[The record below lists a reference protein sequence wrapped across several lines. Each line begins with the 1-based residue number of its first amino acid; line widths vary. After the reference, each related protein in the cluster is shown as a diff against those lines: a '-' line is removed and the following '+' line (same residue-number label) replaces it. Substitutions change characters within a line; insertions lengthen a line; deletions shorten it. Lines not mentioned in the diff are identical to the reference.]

1 MMEDRSTSALPI
13 DFPLPPLSEGARY
26 PLDLD
31 IYYVLTIPDGA
42 PEDASPLQGFAPS
55 LCRHHG
61 LVRAATLLPS
71 TIYDLTKSGQETLL
85 VRRMS
90 GSNPVNWHGQTPRA
104 LRLFRVPP
112 MVPFNVIMINP
123 EEDADNYK
131 DWAASCV
138 VPPVLV
144 AKNGGEITFDELS
157 AEKLRELFLARCDLL
172 PGTIDPDDIATAKHM
187 LSSWVETPCRKLG
200 YQVGG
205 HNSVTP
211 NVLALTSAGYVDLVY
226 GPFKDIMK
234 GTKPYVDQIVRTT
247 NSILDERRA
256 VGDRDIHRMFRPTMD
271 VSLFAPSL
279 YPHFLKMPIPRGLD
293 HSERRRFE
301 QVCQALRRQEG
312 YAFDIKS
319 PRQFQAVFGIDKDAA
334 KTDGVKPKPHP
345 LMVVRAEELG
355 LATEAMGALAVSE
368 LSAVVRLPNDVNRS
382 AGLVRSFAQQYRGNA
397 PSSRKRLLAFREV
410 QRRLAEAVPPAL
422 IDVIRRSETG
432 LRIVADAHLEW
443 LDIDGIPLALRK
455 NVCRIPTTPGN
466 LFIDLVGPHEHIRL
480 TPADLTHVL
489 IIGALKRNDPIRK
502 MFEIAFDTFGK
513 VWKDKMRIDFVDVAS
528 EEEFVAAID
537 KFEGNIV
544 VFDGHGAH
552 EEDSAAALYL
562 QDEPIDVWSLRGKV
576 RRMPPIVILSACD
589 THAADR
595 NHATVANGFVALGAR
610 AVLASVFPLFAPT
623 AATFAARLIYRLADF
638 LMPAIRL
645 FDRALTWTEVV
656 SGMIRMQLLTDFLR
670 RLELGNQIT
679 KETCLDIHLAG
690 NKAINS
696 SMSDPFGIVVDALV
710 DAGLERTTALHELE
724 FSTANSSAISYL
736 HVGRPETILIDDIDR
751 AKEQLALYQVDA

>member
-1 MMEDRSTSALPI
+1 MMEERSAFALPA
-13 DFPLPPLSEGARY
+13 DFPIPPLSEGARY

-31 IYYVLTIPDGA
+31 IHYVLTIFDGA
-42 PEDASPLQGFAPS
+42 PEDASALQGFAPS

-85 VRRMS
+85 ARRMS

-104 LRLFRVPP
+104 LRLFRLPP
-112 MVPFNVIMINP
+112 MVPFNVILINP
-123 EEDADNYK
+123 EEDARNYN

-144 AKNGGEITFDELS
+144 AENGGEITFNELS
-157 AEKLRELFLARCDLL
+157 TEKLRELFLARCDLL
-172 PGTIDPDDIATAKHM
+172 PGTIDPEGIATAKHM
-187 LSSWVETPCRKLG
+187 LSSWVETACRKLG

-205 HNSVTP
+205 HNSVIP

-256 VGDRDIHRMFRPTMD
+256 VGDRDIHRMFRPTID
-271 VSLFAPSL
+271 ISLFAPSI
-279 YPHFLKMPIPRGLD
+279 YPHLLKMAIPPGLD
-293 HSERRRFE
+293 HAERKRFE
-301 QVCQALRRQEG
+301 QVRQALRRQEG
-312 YAFDIKS
+312 YAFEIEN
-319 PRQFQAVFGIDKDAA
+319 PRQFQALFGIDKEAA
-334 KTDGVKPKPHP
+334 KVDGAKPKPHP
-345 LMVVRAEELG
+345 LMLVRSEELG

-382 AGLVRSFAQQYRGNA
+382 AGLVRSFAQQYRGNT

-410 QRRLAEAVPPAL
+410 QRRLAEAVPPEL

-455 NVCRIPTTPGN
+455 NVCRVPTTPGN

-480 TPADLTHVL
+480 TPADLATVL
-489 IIGALKRNDPIRK
+489 IISALKRNDPIRK
-502 MFEIAFDTFGK
+502 TFEIAFDTFGE
-513 VWKDKMRIDFVDVAS
+513 VWKDKMHIDFVDVAS
-528 EEEFVAAID
+528 EEEFVAAINE
-537 KFEGNIV
+537 FEGNIV

-562 QDEPIDVWSLRGKV
+562 QDEPIDVWSLRSKIT
-576 RRMPPIVILSACD
+576 RMPPIVILSACD

-595 NHATVANGFVALGAR
+595 NHATVANGFIALGAR
-610 AVLASVFPLFAPT
+610 AVLASVFPLLAPT

-679 KETCLDIHLAG
+679 KETSFSIHLAG
-690 NKAINS
+690 NKAINGGAP
-696 SMSDPFGIVVDALV
+696 DPFGIVVDALV
-710 DAGLERTTALHELE
+710 DAGLERATALRELE
-724 FSTANSSAISYL
+724 FTTANSSAISYL

-751 AKEQLALYQVDA
+751 AKEQLALYQADA